1 MRNLIR
7 ILVKKEEPQVYF
19 RHNYIAV
26 VDVERE
32 ELKLAT
38 LYDLF
43 ETLTI
48 TQVPRGGKRK

>member
-7 ILVKKEEPQVYF
+7 ILAKKEEPQVSM

-32 ELKLAT
+32 DLKLAA